1 MEQICFLLITYNFHC
16 MLSIYYKNYNHKL
29 NIWMR
34 RMKSMIMNNNYE
46 YAYERLD
53 NNNPILLY
61 KPNIQYF
68 I

>member
-1 MEQICFLLITYNFHC
+1 
-16 MLSIYYKNYNHKL
+16 
-29 NIWMR
+29 MR